1 MINRLAYE
9 IEVFLKEVEED
20 YKNKKITSKQY
31 FNLKKEIKKQ
41 DIFLESKQYSLGR
54 SKLESMKTIYSIMK
68 DMEECWCI

>member
-20 YKNKKITSKQY
+20 YENKKITSKQC
-31 FNLKKEIKKQ
+31 FNLEKEIKKTRC
-41 DIFLESKQYSLGR
+41 FLESKQYSLGR
-54 SKLESMKTIYSIMK
+54 LKLESMKIIYSIMK